1 MQRLSRT
8 IPLKKAMGMM
18 LTGRHVSA
26 KEGYELGFVTEVVP
40 GLQPVQVAALREML
54 IGGSLILILRLR
66 PTGLLPERL
75 PQIPLSE
82 EKKPT

>member
-1 MQRLSRT
+1 M
-8 IPLKKAMGMM
+8 
-18 LTGRHVSA
+18 
-26 KEGYELGFVTEVVP
+26 VP